1 MAYVYVSAEFHK
13 QEPQSW
19 KHLRT
24 NMYPKVKVRAQRE
37 EADQYAYEKSSLQS
51 LKAFEWLSPQHLS
64 SSDDSPGPVAR
75 VPRSY
80 APKSPPPS
88 FYASRE
94 QANKKKTVAEESPKK
109 VRATSAPRP
118 RAVLSSPENDRI
130 IRSRTH
136 ERNEEHS
143 GLKNGS
149 PCHNRR
155 PQYKIFPK
163 SSAAESFTPAQGH
176 NKGSA
181 EPKNDTQAR
190 GGTEGA
196 DASMRSGHR
205 KKITPS
211 SVHKLLGKLTWK

>member
-1 MAYVYVSAEFHK
+1 
-13 QEPQSW
+13 
-19 KHLRT
+19 
-24 NMYPKVKVRAQRE
+24 MYPKVKVRVQRE

-51 LKAFEWLSPQHLS
+51 LKAFEWLSPQHFS

-94 QANKKKTVAEESPKK
+94 LANKKNTVMEESPKK
-109 VRATSAPRP
+109 ARATSAPRP

-130 IRSRTH
+130 IGSRTQ
-136 ERNEEHS
+136 ERKEEHS
-143 GLKNGS
+143 GLKNGG
-149 PCHNRR
+149 PNQNRR
-155 PQYKIFPK
+155 PQCKIFPK

-181 EPKNDTQAR
+181 EPKDDTRAK
-190 GGTEGA
+190 GGTEGV
-196 DASMRSGHR
+196 DSSMRTGPR
-205 KKITPS
+205 KKIAPS
-211 SVHKLLGKLTWK
+211 SVHKLLGKLTWN